1 MEEGVRETGL
11 SSLVSLTTAH
21 YRLWCRRGFQVTG
34 NTVPD
39 FGFLCPIWRY
49 GTLQTCFSAAM
60 RPHHSPWSMGR
71 MDEEMAFMSQSARLR
86 CRSGRSV
93 FCVRAS
99 LQTAGAF
106 LSSLTPH
113 GSLEES
119 LFMSRGRDADVRVQ
133 GRYGQKQDVSRSFA
147 SAPWLKPLT
156 QGQDGICSAL
166 QAEART
172 CCAGHL

>member
-1 MEEGVRETGL
+1 MEEGVRNVRAP
-11 SSLVSLTTAH
+11 SFSIAH
-21 YRLWCRRGFQVTG
+21 YRLWCRRGLQVTG
-34 NTVPD
+34 STVPD
-39 FGFLCPIWRY
+39 FGFRCPIWRY

-113 GSLEES
+113 GSLEEP

-133 GRYGQKQDVSRSFA
+133 GRYGQRQDVSRSFA

-156 QGQDGICSAL
+156 QGQDDICSAL